1 MIFSGA
7 CPLQRKG
14 KPHLDVTVKMYLPYR
29 WGACST
35 AHCEALAALAL
46 VCMRMP
52 PACKQS
58 SC

>member
-35 AHCEALAALAL
+35 THWQL
-46 VCMRMP
+46 
-52 PACKQS
+52 
-58 SC
+58 